1 MVFSEFTTSIKDF
14 TSYTSMRIFKVRKV
28 KMMQK
33 TNRSER
39 RILEWLAE
47 VTGWLQI
54 VASFTLV
61 SAVIGAIIYS
71 TDFSNGRLIIGILL
85 TVAGLIA
92 GIFLATR
99 QLKGN
104 GTIQFL
110 SRTSSIPDLD
120 ESFDDAEQK

>member
-1 MVFSEFTTSIKDF
+1 
-14 TSYTSMRIFKVRKV
+14 
-28 KMMQK
+28 MMQK
-33 TNRSER
+33 INRSER

-61 SAVIGAIIYS
+61 SAVIGAMIYS

-110 SRTSSIPDLD
+110 SRTSSTPDLD